1 MATPKLLR
9 GPLPAEL
16 GSRWAH
22 TRTMVC
28 TPCAEDGMDAQSCT
42 FVVTF
47 SQFGT
52 AEPTKIGTT
61 SQGNCC
67 YFGP

>member
-1 MATPKLLR
+1 MATPKLLG

-16 GSRWAH
+16 GPRWAH

-28 TPCAEDGMDAQSCT
+28 TPCAEDGMDVQSCT

-47 SQFGT
+47 SQLGT
-52 AEPTKIGTT
+52 LDPTNIGST
-61 SQGNCC
+61 SQGKCC
-67 YFGP
+67 CLGP